1 MGGIR
6 RREFIG
12 LLGGAAAAWPIAA
25 RAQQPAG
32 GIKHLGV
39 LMAFGADDPE
49 LKAYLTGFRQ
59 GLEKRGWLEGRN
71 LLVDYR
77 LGVVAV
83 GQMAARAKELISLQ
97 PDVVF
102 TQGVVSTAALQ
113 HESSTVP
120 IVFVQVTDP
129 IDAGF
134 IASAARP
141 GGNITGL
148 VSFEAGIAS
157 KWFQMLKEIEPS
169 VSRAALL
176 MSPTN
181 TFKHY
186 LNEAEAAASA
196 LNIELKYT
204 PVEDTIADIVRA
216 IESFAALPDG
226 GLILPPDLKTMQ
238 HRDLIL
244 ALAARY
250 RLPAVYGDRIFVND
264 GGLASY
270 GADIVAMFRQAAGY
284 VDRILRGDKPADLP
298 VQAPVKYETVL
309 NLKTAKALG
318 LNLPPVILLRA
329 DEVIE

>member
-1 MGGIR
+1 MLGIR
-6 RREFIG
+6 RRDFIS
-12 LLGGAAAAWPIAA
+12 LLGGAAAWPIAA

-59 GLEKRGWLEGRN
+59 GLEKRGWREGRN

-77 LGVVAV
+77 LGVAV

-102 TQGVVSTAALQ
+102 TQGTVATAALQ

-134 IASAARP
+134 IASVAQP

-148 VSFEAGIAS
+148 MSFEVGIAG
-157 KWFQMLKEIEPS
+157 KWLQMLKEIEPS

-181 TFKHY
+181 TFKSY
-186 LNEAEAAASA
+186 LNEAEAAAST

-204 PVEDTIADIVRA
+204 PVEDTIADIRRA

-226 GLILPPDLKTMQ
+226 GLILPPDLKTIQ
-238 HRDLIL
+238 HRELIL
-244 ALAARY
+244 ALAARH

-270 GADIVAMFRQAAGY
+270 GTDIVDMFRQAAAY

-318 LNLPPVILLRA
+318 VNLPPVLLLRA
-329 DEVIE
+329 DAMIE